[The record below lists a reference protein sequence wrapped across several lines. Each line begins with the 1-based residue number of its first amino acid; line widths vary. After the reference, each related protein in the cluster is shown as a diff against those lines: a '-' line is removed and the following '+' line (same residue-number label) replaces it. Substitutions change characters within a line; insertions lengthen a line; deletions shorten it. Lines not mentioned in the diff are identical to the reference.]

1 LFEGRKV
8 SRCIDKKRNMKF
20 PVVLLLAVAAL
31 AASAS
36 EDPTGSLEG
45 VIDLTPEN
53 FDSYVNCG
61 KHALIEF
68 YAPWCGHCK
77 HLTPEYKKLGE
88 AILKDSSLKSRV
100 VIGKVD
106 ADAHRSLGEKFGV
119 QGFPTI
125 KFFGRGKPVNAPEDY
140 SGPRKGDDMLAFI
153 KQQVVADKGF
163 ARVEILDTLAQQ
175 FRSAPDLSTIIS
187 QLIEKAGSLTEDA
200 QKTAGELYV
209 KYGQKAA
216 EKGID
221 FFQTE
226 YDRLDRM
233 LSSGKIG
240 GTKSA
245 EISKK
250 LSVLGAFLEE
260 KYEDVKEAVTKDE

>member
-1 LFEGRKV
+1 MRF
-8 SRCIDKKRNMKF
+8 S
-20 PVVLLLAVAAL
+20 VVLCLFLTAA
-31 AASAS
+31 AIVSAS

-53 FDSYVNCG
+53 FDSYVNSG
-61 KHALIEF
+61 KHALVEF

-88 AILKDSSLKSRV
+88 AILKDSTLKSRV

-106 ADAHRSLGEKFGV
+106 ADAHRSLGERFGV

-125 KFFGRGKPVNAPEDY
+125 KFFNRGQSVDTPEDF
-140 SGPRKGDDMLAFI
+140 SGPRKGDDMLEFI
-153 KQQVVADKGF
+153 KQKVEDDKGF

-175 FRSAPDLSTIIS
+175 FRDAPDVSTILS
-187 QLIEKAGSLTEDA
+187 QLTEKAGSLTEDA
-200 QKTAGELYV
+200 QKTAGEIYV

-226 YDRLDRM
+226 YNRLDRM
-233 LSSGKIG
+233 LSSGKVG
-240 GTKSA
+240 GSKAA

-250 LSVLGAFLEE
+250 LSVLGSFLEE
-260 KYEDVKEAVTKDE
+260 KIEEIKDSVTED